1 MIITIVIDPEAFNKE
16 TFITEVHTIN
26 AEDIIKSLK
35 KNSLIIV
42 DTDNK
47 MMNRICDNLKNL
59 PYAIKKNLQIELE
72 HILRYKGSNIIRC
85 LNFNSNI
92 CLNFI
97 NLYTEIVNSTKNQ
110 YIDVIITN
118 ESGLNDLCKKGIKD
132 EEKVVLLKKY
142 RDSKIEKKRK
152 EFLEGSE
159 SLDRLERWEVDE
171 LISRVLWYTRNLSFY
186 DPIPGGQLK
195 LNSASSE
202 LNDSESKA
210 HLNKWVEGISYILTL
225 WENNCYFKKENKKVK
240 IYTEATW
247 LPYHIFK
254 DYNKRIEV
262 RQKIRKFIN
271 ENLINPLKKS
281 FPWCN
286 ITLHIKNRKNRKHD
300 KIFRDRHLQTDNFIV
315 NFSKGFDFLKKNG
328 EFKRIY
334 ISIKTDV
341 ASDLQDIREL
351 EEIN

>member
-1 MIITIVIDPEAFNKE
+1 MIIAIIIDPESFNKE
-16 TFITEVHTIN
+16 TFTTEVHTLH
-26 AEDIIKSLK
+26 AEDIIESLK

-59 PYAIKKNLQIELE
+59 PYAIE

-186 DPIPGGQLK
+186 DPIAGGQLK

-271 ENLINPLKKS
+271 ENLINPLKER
-281 FPWCN
+281 FPWCD
-286 ITLHIKNRKNRKHD
+286 ITLHIKNRKKHN
-300 KIFRDRHLQTDNFIV
+300 IFRSRYLQTDNVIV
-315 NFSKGFDFLKKNG
+315 KFDKGFDLLKNDCFLCNDLSIALKKA
-328 EFKRIY
+328 R
-334 ISIKTDV
+334 
-341 ASDLQDIREL
+341 DLKDIRKLDEIYLKKEL
-351 EEIN
+351 INE